1 MSTSTFQIFSF
12 PLENPANP
20 CQSWVSLSEK
30 SARSGCITVP
40 ERVLFYLNPTR
51 KGVEGMAHD
60 LEIKKDGSAK
70 FAYNGENGIPWHRLG
85 KKLNGLQTLDT
96 MLEAAE
102 ANYEVRLQK
111 VAAIDDDGNL
121 ILDASGKPVI
131 IEDSRATIRVN
142 PDGTMDD
149 LSTVGTRY
157 EVRQN
162 TEVAQRALAVV
173 GASGGDAVIDTAG
186 VLANGRRFFMTI
198 DLGSLIID
206 PMGVNDKI
214 ARYLVVSTGHDGV
227 WPIRYANTDIRAVC
241 NNTVIMGLR
250 DAQRVFTARHTR
262 NVDTALED
270 ANEVLRISTEWA
282 KQFQLTAE
290 KMLSIPVPAS
300 SANIDKVLNKVFPS
314 KGSETD
320 RQRGNREEVNA
331 LIRGIYGNERN
342 ASKYGYNGW
351 SMYNAVVEYLD
362 HWRTG
367 KPEDRALASMD
378 DNSWVT
384 RTKLTTQQ
392 AVLSLA

>member
-1 MSTSTFQIFSF
+1 
-12 PLENPANP
+12 
-20 CQSWVSLSEK
+20 
-30 SARSGCITVP
+30 
-40 ERVLFYLNPTR
+40 
-51 KGVEGMAHD
+51 MAHD

-241 NNTVIMGLR
+241 NNTVRLGLKNAER
-250 DAQRVFTARHTR
+250 VFVARHTKNMDSVFEDAQRV
-262 NVDTALED
+262 LE
-270 ANEVLRISTEWA
+270 ISTDWA
-282 KQFQLTAE
+282 REFQQMAE
-290 KMLSIPVPAS
+290 RMLNVSVPTS
-300 SANIDKVLNKVFPS
+300 SRQLDKVLNTVFPE
-314 KGSETD
+314 KASETE
-320 RQRGNREEVNA
+320 RQRNNRERQNMTIRAIYESDKNA
-331 LIRGIYGNERN
+331 GGF
-342 ASKYGYNGW
+342 GHNGW
-351 SMYNAVVEYLD
+351 AIYNAIGEYLD
-362 HWRTG
+362 HHREAD
-367 KPEDRALASMD
+367 PNDRAMASLD

-384 RTKLTTQQ
+384 RTKIEAQN
-392 AVLSLA
+392 AVLSLI

>member
-1 MSTSTFQIFSF
+1 
-12 PLENPANP
+12 
-20 CQSWVSLSEK
+20 
-30 SARSGCITVP
+30 
-40 ERVLFYLNPTR
+40 
-51 KGVEGMAHD
+51 MAHD

-85 KKLNGLQTLDT
+85 KRLNGLQNLDV

-111 VAAIDDDGNL
+111 VAAVDDDGNL
-121 ILDASGKPVI
+121 ILDSMGRPVI

-162 TEVAQRALAVV
+162 IEVAQRALAVV

-186 VLANGRRFFMTI
+186 VLADGRRFFMTI
-198 DLGSLIID
+198 DLGGLIID

-250 DAQRVFTARHTR
+250 EAQRVFTARHTR

-300 SANIDKVLNKVFPS
+300 SANIDKVLNKVFPVKS
-314 KGSETD
+314 GETE
-320 RQRGNREEVNA
+320 RQRNNREEVNG
-331 LIRGIYGNERN
+331 LIRGIYANDRN
-342 ASKYGYNGW
+342 AGKYGYNGW
-351 SMYNAVVEYLD
+351 SMYNAIVEYLD
-362 HWRTG
+362 HWRNG
-367 KPEDRALASMD
+367 KAEDRALASMD

-384 RTKLTTQQ
+384 RTKLVTQQ
-392 AVLSLA
+392 TVLSLA

>member
-1 MSTSTFQIFSF
+1 
-12 PLENPANP
+12 
-20 CQSWVSLSEK
+20 
-30 SARSGCITVP
+30 
-40 ERVLFYLNPTR
+40 
-51 KGVEGMAHD
+51 MAHD
-60 LEIKKDGSAK
+60 LEIKADGKAK
-70 FAYNGENGIPWHRLG
+70 FAYSGEGGVPWHRLG
-85 KKLNGLQTLDT
+85 KRMNGLQTLDA

-102 ANYEVRLQK
+102 ADYEVRLQK
-111 VAAIDDDGNL
+111 VAAVDDDGNL
-121 ILDASGKPVI
+121 ILDSAGNPVI

-142 PDGTMDD
+142 SDGTMDD

-186 VLANGRRFFMTI
+186 VLAEGRRFFMTV

-206 PMGVNDKI
+206 PMGVKDRI

-241 NNTVIMGLR
+241 SNTVIMGLR
-250 DAQRVFTARHTR
+250 QAERVFTARHTR

-270 ANEVLRISTEWA
+270 ANEVLRISNDWA
-282 KQFQLTAE
+282 REFQFTAE

-300 SANIDKVLNKVFPS
+300 SASIDKVLNKVFPVKS
-314 KGSETD
+314 SETD
-320 RQRGNREEVNA
+320 RQRNHREEINA
-331 LIRGIYGNERN
+331 LVRGIYSNERN
-342 ASKYGYNGW
+342 AQNYGYNGW

-362 HWRTG
+362 HWRQG
-367 KPEDRALASMD
+367 KPMDRAMASMD

-384 RTKLTTQQ
+384 RTKLIAQE
-392 AVLSLA
+392 AVLQLA

>member
-1 MSTSTFQIFSF
+1 
-12 PLENPANP
+12 
-20 CQSWVSLSEK
+20 
-30 SARSGCITVP
+30 
-40 ERVLFYLNPTR
+40 
-51 KGVEGMAHD
+51 MAHD
-60 LEIKKDGSAK
+60 LEIKRDGKAK
-70 FAYNGENGIPWHRLG
+70 FAYNGEGGIPWHRLG
-85 KKLNGLQTLDT
+85 TKLEGLQTLDT
-96 MLEAAE
+96 MLEASE

-111 VAAIDDDGNL
+111 VAAVDDDGNL
-121 ILDASGKPVI
+121 ILDSAGNPVI

-142 PDGTMDD
+142 SDGTMDD

-162 TEVAQRALAVV
+162 SEVAVRALAVV

-186 VLANGRRFFMTI
+186 VLADGRRFFMTI

-250 DAQRVFTARHTR
+250 QAERVFTARHTR

-270 ANEVLRISTEWA
+270 ANEVLRISNEWA
-282 KQFQLTAE
+282 KEFQRTAE
-290 KMLSIPVPAS
+290 SMLSIPVPAS
-300 SANIDKVLNKVFPS
+300 SANIDKVLNKVFPV
-314 KGSETD
+314 KAGETD
-320 RQRGNREEVNA
+320 RQRNNREEVNG
-331 LIRGIYGNERN
+331 LIRGIYANERN
-342 ASKYGYNGW
+342 AGNYGYNGW

-362 HWRTG
+362 HWRNG

-384 RTKLTTQQ
+384 RTKLVTQQ